1 MVDGCVQE
9 QDSVGSSI
17 LCEFVEGI
25 ALFFKKQEECAA
37 LIRLYGRKRNP
48 AETDRGKG
56 WLR

>member
-1 MVDGCVQE
+1 MKLYLTGEPCTQ
-9 QDSVGSSI
+9 QRH
-17 LCEFVEGI
+17 CYFVEGI